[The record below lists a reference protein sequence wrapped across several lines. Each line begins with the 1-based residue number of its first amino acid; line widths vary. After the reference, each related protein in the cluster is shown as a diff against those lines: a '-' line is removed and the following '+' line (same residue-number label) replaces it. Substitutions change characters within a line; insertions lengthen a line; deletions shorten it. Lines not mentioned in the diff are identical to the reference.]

1 MIGRITCLGYDDKMS
16 MTKFRIELD
25 QNTFEI
31 LFTSKTS
38 DGLWEEFSSTIA
50 DFFDVSKINK
60 EKALKYF
67 IDVIEEIDS
76 NEKNEVGLMFSF

>member
-1 MIGRITCLGYDDKMS
+1 MIGRITCLGYDDKML

-31 LFTSKTS
+31 LFNSKTS
-38 DGLWEEFSSTIA
+38 EDLWDEFSSTIK
-50 DFFDVSKINK
+50 DFFDISKINK

-67 IDVIEEIDS
+67 EKVIEDIES
-76 NEKNEVGLMFSF
+76 NEKNEVGLIFAF